1 MIQTITRKE
10 HKQMKFLENSNWIWI
25 PSWSDEDKKIPRT
38 VLFRK
43 SVKLTETS
51 QKAEL
56 EISAD
61 TRYKLYINN
70 ALVEVGPSKG
80 DKSIW
85 FKDHLDITRHLK
97 KGTNILAVIVL
108 RYPGNPMDG
117 NHGMFRTAT
126 PGLYVKGKIT
136 TVDAQEISLDADDSW
151 KCKINKNVSFIREEE
166 RFAPL
171 IIHENASGNAEIFGW
186 KTSEY
191 NDSKWESAKPYIN
204 VEIHQAVSPGNLQE
218 RTIPYMYRKDHR
230 FTDIMAVSKSVH
242 SQEKWHEFMEGK
254 TALEIPSD
262 TEEIVEISAGEEMTG
277 YISLV
282 LSAGKSADITLTYA
296 EAYVQEEHVGP
307 DHVALKKDRLDQKN
321 GHLEG
326 YQDNYHVAGLGTQD
340 DPEIYEPFWFRTFRF
355 VQLRI
360 KTGAEP
366 LTLQHLDYQETGYP
380 LEVSTS
386 VKTSDESLSDIW
398 EISERT
404 LRRCMHE
411 TYEDC
416 PYYEQLQYVM
426 DSRTQ
431 ILYTYSV
438 SADDRLARKC
448 IDDLARAQR
457 YDGLLN
463 CSYPNCNPNIIPG
476 FSIYYI
482 LMIYDHM
489 MYFGDHKLVEKYM
502 PTVERILQ
510 FFEEHLSE
518 KGYVGK
524 TGGLIMEEAF
534 WSFIDWAQEW
544 SPTSGM
550 PPAGLKGP
558 ITMESLLY
566 IYGLQHAAKLAEYLG
581 RKDEAS
587 QFTERAV
594 KVQNA
599 VRMYCINT
607 DGMVQDG
614 PGVEE
619 YSQHCQVFACLTDT
633 IDTDQARVN
642 ILRTI
647 EEKDHFAQCTVAM
660 RFYLFRGLEK
670 TDLYA
675 YTDQYWEAWRTMLKN
690 HCTTCVESEAYARS
704 ECHAW
709 GSLALYEL
717 PGTILGVRPAA
728 PGYEKIEI
736 RPVSGYLKKA
746 EGTVKTPKGM
756 IYVKWTKE
764 GDKLDITY
772 QAPDSVKDQII
783 CKTEIK

>member
-1 MIQTITRKE
+1 
-10 HKQMKFLENSNWIWI
+10 MKFLENSNWIWI
-25 PSWSDEDKKIPRT
+25 LSWSDADKKIPRT

-43 SVKLTETS
+43 NIKLTEIP

-70 ALVEVGPSKG
+70 DLVEVGPSKG

-108 RYPGNPMDG
+108 RYPENPMDG

-136 TVDAQEISLDADDSW
+136 TADAQEISLDADASW
-151 KCKINKNVSFIREEE
+151 KCKINKNVSFVREEE

-171 IIHENASGNAEIFGW
+171 IVHENTSGNAEIFGW

-191 NDSKWESAKPYIN
+191 DDSKWESAKPYIN

-242 SQEKWHEFMEGK
+242 SQEKWQEFIEGK

-282 LSAGKSADITLTYA
+282 LSVGKSADITLTYA

-340 DPEIYEPFWFRTFRF
+340 EPEIYEPFWFRTFRF
-355 VQLRI
+355 VQLHI

-366 LTLQHLDYQETGYP
+366 LTLQHFDYQETGYP

-489 MYFGDHKLVEKYM
+489 MYFGDRKLVEKYM

-544 SPTSGM
+544 NPTSGM

-594 KVQNA
+594 KAQNA
-599 VRMYCINT
+599 VRTYCVNT

-660 RFYLFRGLEK
+660 RFYLFRALEK

-772 QAPDSVKDQII
+772 QTPDSVKDQII

>member
-1 MIQTITRKE
+1 
-10 HKQMKFLENSNWIWI
+10 MKFLENSNWIWI
-25 PSWSDEDKKIPRT
+25 PSWSDADKKIPRT

-43 SVKLTETS
+43 NIKLTEIP

-70 ALVEVGPSKG
+70 DLVEVGPSKG

-108 RYPGNPMDG
+108 RYPENPMDG

-136 TVDAQEISLDADDSW
+136 TADAQEISLDADASW
-151 KCKINKNVSFIREEE
+151 KCKINKNVSFVREEE

-171 IIHENASGNAEIFGW
+171 IVHENTSGNAEIFGW

-191 NDSKWESAKPYIN
+191 DDSKWESAKPYIN

-242 SQEKWHEFMEGK
+242 SQEKWQEFIEGK

-282 LSAGKSADITLTYA
+282 LSVGKSADITLTYA

-340 DPEIYEPFWFRTFRF
+340 EPEIYEPFWFRTFRF
-355 VQLRI
+355 VQLHI

-366 LTLQHLDYQETGYP
+366 LTLQHFDYQETGYP

-544 SPTSGM
+544 NPTSGM

-594 KVQNA
+594 KAQNA
-599 VRMYCINT
+599 VRTYCVNT

-660 RFYLFRGLEK
+660 RFYLFRALEK

-675 YTDQYWEAWRTMLKN
+675 YTDQYWEAWRTMIKN

-764 GDKLDITY
+764 GDKLDLTY
-772 QAPDSVKDQII
+772 QTPDSVKDQII

>member
-1 MIQTITRKE
+1 
-10 HKQMKFLENSNWIWI
+10 MKFLENSNWIWI

-43 SVKLTETS
+43 SVMLNEIP
-51 QKAEL
+51 QKAVL

-61 TRYKLYINN
+61 TRYKLYVNDN
-70 ALVEVGPSKG
+70 LVEVGPSKG

-85 FKDHLDITRHLK
+85 YKDRKDITEYLK
-97 KGTNILAVIVL
+97 KGMNILAVTVL
-108 RYPGNPMDG
+108 RYPENSMDG

-126 PGLYVKGKIT
+126 PGLYVKGTIFT
-136 TVDAQEISLDADDSW
+136 SDMQEISLDADAFW
-151 KCKINKNVSFIREEE
+151 KCKVDQSVSFVREEE

-171 IIHENASGNAEIFGW
+171 IIHENAYGNAETFGW
-186 KTSEY
+186 KTEGFD
-191 NDSKWESAKPYIN
+191 DSKWENAKPYIN

-218 RTIPYMYRKDHR
+218 RTIPYMYRKERR
-230 FTDIMAVSKSVH
+230 FTDIMAMKKSAYI
-242 SQEKWHEFMEGK
+242 QEKWQRFLEGK
-254 TALEIPSD
+254 TTVEIPAN
-262 TEEIVEISAGEEMTG
+262 TEEIVEISVGEEMTG
-277 YISLV
+277 YISLA
-282 LSAGKSADITLTYA
+282 LSAGKNAEITLTYA
-296 EAYVQEEHVGP
+296 EAYVQDEHVGP
-307 DHVALKKDRLDQKN
+307 DHVALKKDRLDQVN

-326 YQDNYHVAGLGTQD
+326 YRDCYHVAGIGTENK
-340 DPEIYEPFWFRTFRF
+340 PEIYEPFWFRTFRF

-360 KTGAEP
+360 KTGTDP
-366 LTLQHLDYQETGYP
+366 LILQRFDYEETGYP

-386 VKTSDESLSDIW
+386 VKTSDKSLSDIW

-426 DSRTQ
+426 DARTQ

-489 MYFGDHKLVEKYM
+489 MYFGDKKLIEKYM
-502 PTVERILQ
+502 PTVERILL
-510 FFEEHLSE
+510 FFKDHLSE

-534 WSFIDWAQEW
+534 WSFIDWAGEW
-544 SPTSGM
+544 NPTSGM

-566 IYGLQHAAKLAEYLG
+566 IYGLQHAAKLADYLG
-581 RKDEAS
+581 RKDEAV
-587 QFTERAV
+587 QFMERAE

-599 VRMYCINT
+599 VRTYCT
-607 DGMVQDG
+607 GKDGMIQDG
-614 PGVEE
+614 PGIDE

-633 IDTDQARVN
+633 IRPEQAQKNLLKTVR
-642 ILRTI
+642 
-647 EEKDHFAQCTVAM
+647 EKENFAQCTVAM
-660 RFYLFRGLEK
+660 RFYLFRALEK

-675 YTDQYWEAWRTMLKN
+675 YTDQYWETWRTMLKN

-709 GSLALYEL
+709 GALALYEL
-717 PGTILGVRPAA
+717 PGTVLGVRPAA

-736 RPVSGYLKKA
+736 RPVPGYLNEA
-746 EGTVKTPKGM
+746 EGVVKTPKGM
-756 IYVKWTKE
+756 IQVKWTKKN
-764 GDKLDITY
+764 DKLELEYEAAD
-772 QAPDSVKDQII
+772 ALKDSIVS
-783 CKTEIK
+783 KTETK

>member
-1 MIQTITRKE
+1 
-10 HKQMKFLENSNWIWI
+10 MKFLENSNWIWI

-43 SVKLTETS
+43 SVELTETP
-51 QKAEL
+51 QEAGI

-70 ALVEVGPSKG
+70 NLVEVGPSKG

-85 FKDHLDITRHLK
+85 FKDHLDITRYLK
-97 KGTNILAVIVL
+97 KGINILAVTVL
-108 RYPGNPMDG
+108 RYPENPMDG

-136 TVDAQEISLDADDSW
+136 TAVAQEISLDADDSW
-151 KCKINKNVSFIREEE
+151 RCKINKNVSFIREEE

-191 NDSKWESAKPYIN
+191 DDSEWEFAKPYIN
-204 VEIHQAVSPGNLQE
+204 VEIHQAVSPGNLRE
-218 RTIPYMYRKDHR
+218 RTIPYMYRKDCC
-230 FTDIMAVSKSVH
+230 FTEIMEVSKSVH
-242 SQEKWHEFMEGK
+242 SQEKWQEFIEGK
-254 TALEIPSD
+254 GVLEIPSD
-262 TEEIVEISAGEEMTG
+262 TEEIIEISAGEELTG
-277 YISLV
+277 YISLA
-282 LSAGKSADITLTYA
+282 LSAGKNAEITLTYA
-296 EAYVQEEHVGP
+296 EAYVQEEQVGP

-326 YQDNYHVAGLGTQD
+326 YQDHYCTAGLGTEIT
-340 DPEIYEPFWFRTFRF
+340 PEIYEPFWFRTFRF

-366 LTLQHLDYQETGYP
+366 IILQRFDYQETGYP

-386 VKTSDESLSDIW
+386 VKTSDKSLSDIW

-416 PYYEQLQYVM
+416 PYYEQLQYIM

-489 MYFGDHKLVEKYM
+489 MYFGDRKLVEKYM

-510 FFEEHLSE
+510 FFEERLSS

-534 WSFIDWAQEW
+534 WSFIDWAEEW
-544 SPTSGM
+544 NPTSGM
-550 PPAGLKGP
+550 PPDGLKGP

-581 RKDEAS
+581 RKDEAA

-599 VRMYCINT
+599 VRTYCIGA

-614 PGVEE
+614 PGTEE

-633 IDTDQARVN
+633 IGTDQARAN

-647 EEKDHFAQCTVAM
+647 HEKDHFAQCTVAM
-660 RFYLFRGLEK
+660 RFYLFRALEK

-675 YTDQYWEAWRTMLKN
+675 YTDQYWDAWRTMLKN

-709 GSLALYEL
+709 GALALYEL

-736 RPVSGYLKKA
+736 RPVPGYLKEA

-764 GDKLDITY
+764 DDKLDITC

-783 CKTEIK
+783 CKRG

>member
-1 MIQTITRKE
+1 
-10 HKQMKFLENSNWIWI
+10 MKFLENSNWIWI
-25 PSWSDEDKKIPRT
+25 PSWSDEDKKTPRT

-43 SVKLTETS
+43 KVRLNESP
-51 QKAEL
+51 QKAKI

-70 ALVEVGPSKG
+70 NLIEVGPSKG

-85 FKDHLDITRHLK
+85 FKDHLDITRYMK
-97 KGTNILAVIVL
+97 EGDNILAVTVL
-108 RYPGNPMDG
+108 RYPENPMDG

-126 PGLYVKGKIT
+126 PGLYVKGEIT
-136 TVDAQEISLDADDSW
+136 TVDEQVISLDADGSW
-151 KCKINKNVSFIREEE
+151 RCRIDRNVSFIREEE

-171 IIHENASGNAEIFGW
+171 ILHEKVSGSTEVFGW
-186 KTSEY
+186 KTPEY
-191 NDSKWESAKPYIN
+191 DDSGWEAAKPYIN
-204 VEIHQAVSPGNLQE
+204 IEIHQAVSPGNLQD
-218 RTIPYMYRKDHR
+218 RSIPYMYRKDRH
-230 FTDIMAVSKSVH
+230 FMDIMAVPKSIHSKENWQV
-242 SQEKWHEFMEGK
+242 FIEGE
-254 TALEIPSD
+254 TALEIPAY

-277 YISLV
+277 YISV
-282 LSAGKSADITLTYA
+282 AFSAGKDADITLTYA
-296 EAYVQEEHVGP
+296 EAYVQEEQVGP
-307 DHVALKKDRLDQKN
+307 SNVALKKDRLDKIN

-326 YQDNYHVAGLGTQD
+326 YQDYYHAAGVGTQNS
-340 DPEIYEPFWFRTFRF
+340 PEIYEPFWFRTFRF
-355 VQLRI
+355 VQIHIR
-360 KTGAEP
+360 TGAAP
-366 LTLQHLDYQETGYP
+366 LKLQRFDYQETGYP

-386 VKTSDESLSDIW
+386 VKTSDKSLSDIW

-416 PYYEQLQYVM
+416 PYYEQLQYIM

-457 YDGLLN
+457 YNGLLN

-489 MYFGDHKLVEKYM
+489 MYFGDYKLVEKYM
-502 PTVERILQ
+502 PTVENILR
-510 FFEEHLSE
+510 FFEEHLTE

-534 WSFIDWAQEW
+534 WSFIDWAEEW
-544 SPTSGM
+544 NPTSGM

-566 IYGLQHAAKLAEYLG
+566 VYGLQHAAKLAKYIG
-581 RKDEAS
+581 RKDEAV
-587 QFTERAV
+587 QLTERAV

-599 VRMYCINT
+599 VRMYCIGT
-607 DGMVQDG
+607 DGMIQDG

-619 YSQHCQVFACLTDT
+619 YSQHCQVFACLTNT
-633 IDTDQARVN
+633 IDTEQARKN

-647 EEKDHFAQCTVAM
+647 QERAHFAQCTVAM
-660 RFYLFRGLEK
+660 RFYLFRALEK

-675 YTDQYWEAWRTMLKN
+675 YTDQYWEAWRIMIQN
-690 HCTTCVESEAYARS
+690 HCTTCVEAEAYARS

-709 GSLALYEL
+709 GALALYEL
-717 PGTILGVRPAA
+717 PGTVLGVRPAA

-736 RPVSGYLKKA
+736 CPIPGYLDEA
-746 EGTVKTPKGM
+746 EGTVKTPKG
-756 IYVKWTKE
+756 IIQVKWTKE
-764 GDKLDITY
+764 NGKLKLEY
-772 QAPDSVKDQII
+772 QVPESMKNQIV
-783 CKTEIK
+783 CKIETK

>member
-1 MIQTITRKE
+1 
-10 HKQMKFLENSNWIWI
+10 MKFLENSNWIWI

-43 SVKLTETS
+43 NIELAEIP

-61 TRYKLYINN
+61 TRYKLYINSD
-70 ALVEVGPSKG
+70 LVEVGPSKG

-85 FKDHLDITRHLK
+85 FKDHLDITRYLK

-108 RYPGNPMDG
+108 RYPENPMDG

-136 TVDAQEISLDADDSW
+136 TADAQEISLDAEDSW
-151 KCKINKNVSFIREEE
+151 KCKVNKNVSFIREEE

-191 NDSKWESAKPYIN
+191 DDSSWESAKPYIN
-204 VEIHQAVSPGNLQE
+204 VEIHQAVSPGNLQK
-218 RTIPYMYRKDHR
+218 RTIPYMYRKDRR

-242 SQEKWHEFMEGK
+242 SQEKWQEFIEGK
-254 TALEIPSD
+254 TTIEIPSD

-277 YISLV
+277 YISLA
-282 LSAGKSADITLTYA
+282 LSAGKNAEITLTYA

-326 YQDNYHVAGLGTQD
+326 YQDNYHVAGLGTQGT
-340 DPEIYEPFWFRTFRF
+340 PEIYDPFWFRTFRF

-366 LTLQHLDYQETGYP
+366 LTLQRLDYQETGYP
-380 LEVSTS
+380 LEISTN

-489 MYFGDHKLVEKYM
+489 MYFGDRKLVEKYM

-510 FFEEHLSE
+510 FFEEHLSSE
-518 KGYVGK
+518 GHVGK

-534 WSFIDWAQEW
+534 WSFIDWAEEW
-544 SPTSGM
+544 NPTSGM

-599 VRMYCINT
+599 VRTYCVGS

-614 PGVEE
+614 PGIEE

-660 RFYLFRGLEK
+660 RFYLFRALEK

-709 GSLALYEL
+709 GALALYEL

-736 RPVSGYLKKA
+736 RPVSGYLKEA

-764 GDKLDITY
+764 NDKLDITC

>member
-1 MIQTITRKE
+1 
-10 HKQMKFLENSNWIWI
+10 MKFLENSNWIWI
-25 PSWSDEDKKIPRT
+25 PSWSDEDKKNPRT

-43 SVKLTETS
+43 NIKLTEIP

-70 ALVEVGPSKG
+70 DLVEVGPSKG

-108 RYPGNPMDG
+108 RYPENPMDG

-136 TVDAQEISLDADDSW
+136 TADAQEISLDADASW
-151 KCKINKNVSFIREEE
+151 KCKINKNVSFVREEE

-171 IIHENASGNAEIFGW
+171 IVHENTSGNAEIFGW

-191 NDSKWESAKPYIN
+191 DDSKWESAKPYIN

-242 SQEKWHEFMEGK
+242 SQEKWQEFIEGK

-282 LSAGKSADITLTYA
+282 LSVGKSADITLTYA

-340 DPEIYEPFWFRTFRF
+340 EPEIYEPFWFRTFRF
-355 VQLRI
+355 VQLHI

-366 LTLQHLDYQETGYP
+366 LTLQHFDYQETGYP

-489 MYFGDHKLVEKYM
+489 MYFGDRKLVEKYM

-544 SPTSGM
+544 NPTSGM

-594 KVQNA
+594 KAQNA
-599 VRMYCINT
+599 VRTYCVNT

-660 RFYLFRGLEK
+660 RFYLFRALEK

-675 YTDQYWEAWRTMLKN
+675 YTDQYWEAWRTMIKN

-736 RPVSGYLKKA
+736 RPVSGYLKEA

-772 QAPDSVKDQII
+772 QTPDSVKDQII

>member
-1 MIQTITRKE
+1 
-10 HKQMKFLENSNWIWI
+10 MKFLENSNWIWI
-25 PSWSDEDKKIPRT
+25 PSWSDADKKIPRT

-43 SVKLTETS
+43 NIKLTEIP

-70 ALVEVGPSKG
+70 DLVEVGPSKG

-97 KGTNILAVIVL
+97 KGTNILAVIAL
-108 RYPGNPMDG
+108 RYPENPMDG

-136 TVDAQEISLDADDSW
+136 TADAQEISLDADASW
-151 KCKINKNVSFIREEE
+151 KCKINKNVSFVREEE

-171 IIHENASGNAEIFGW
+171 IVHENTSGNAEIFGW

-191 NDSKWESAKPYIN
+191 DDSKWESAKPYIN

-242 SQEKWHEFMEGK
+242 SQEKWQEFIEGK

-282 LSAGKSADITLTYA
+282 LSVGKSADITLTYA

-340 DPEIYEPFWFRTFRF
+340 EPEIYEPFWFRTFRF
-355 VQLRI
+355 VQLHI

-366 LTLQHLDYQETGYP
+366 LTLQHFDYQETGYP

-489 MYFGDHKLVEKYM
+489 MYFGDRKLVEKYM

-544 SPTSGM
+544 NPTSGM

-594 KVQNA
+594 KAQNA
-599 VRMYCINT
+599 VRTYCVNT

-660 RFYLFRGLEK
+660 RFYLFRALEK

-675 YTDQYWEAWRTMLKN
+675 YTDQYWEAWRTMIKN

-772 QAPDSVKDQII
+772 QTPDSVKDQII

>member
-1 MIQTITRKE
+1 
-10 HKQMKFLENSNWIWI
+10 MKFLENSNWIWI
-25 PSWSDEDKKIPRT
+25 PSWSDADKKIPRT

-43 SVKLTETS
+43 NIKLTEIP

-70 ALVEVGPSKG
+70 DLVEVGPSKG

-108 RYPGNPMDG
+108 RYPENPMDG
-117 NHGMFRTAT
+117 NNGMFRTAT

-136 TVDAQEISLDADDSW
+136 TADAQEISLDADASW
-151 KCKINKNVSFIREEE
+151 KCKINKNVSFVREEE

-171 IIHENASGNAEIFGW
+171 IVHENTSGNAEIFGW

-191 NDSKWESAKPYIN
+191 DDSKWESAKPYIN

-242 SQEKWHEFMEGK
+242 SQEKWQEFIEGK

-282 LSAGKSADITLTYA
+282 LSVGKSADITLTYA

-340 DPEIYEPFWFRTFRF
+340 EPEIYEPFWFRTFRF
-355 VQLRI
+355 VQLHI

-366 LTLQHLDYQETGYP
+366 LTLQHFDYQETGYP

-489 MYFGDHKLVEKYM
+489 MYFGDRKLVEKYM

-544 SPTSGM
+544 NPTSGM

-594 KVQNA
+594 KAQNA
-599 VRMYCINT
+599 VRTYCVNT

-660 RFYLFRGLEK
+660 RFYLFRALEK

-675 YTDQYWEAWRTMLKN
+675 YTDQYWEAWRTMIKN

-736 RPVSGYLKKA
+736 RPVSGYLKEA

-764 GDKLDITY
+764 GDKLDLTY
-772 QAPDSVKDQII
+772 QTPDSVKDQII

>member
-1 MIQTITRKE
+1 
-10 HKQMKFLENSNWIWI
+10 MKFLENSNWIWI
-25 PSWSDEDKKIPRT
+25 PSWSDADKKIPRT

-43 SVKLTETS
+43 NIKLTEIP

-70 ALVEVGPSKG
+70 DLVEVGPSKG

-97 KGTNILAVIVL
+97 KGTNILAVIAL
-108 RYPGNPMDG
+108 RYPENPMDG

-136 TVDAQEISLDADDSW
+136 TADAQEISLDADASW
-151 KCKINKNVSFIREEE
+151 KCKINKNVSFVREEE

-171 IIHENASGNAEIFGW
+171 IVHENTSGNAEIFGW

-191 NDSKWESAKPYIN
+191 DDSKWESAKPYIN

-242 SQEKWHEFMEGK
+242 SQEKWQEFIEGK

-282 LSAGKSADITLTYA
+282 LSVGKSADITLTYA

-340 DPEIYEPFWFRTFRF
+340 EPEIYEPFWFRTFRF
-355 VQLRI
+355 VQLHI

-366 LTLQHLDYQETGYP
+366 LTLQHFDYQETGYP

-489 MYFGDHKLVEKYM
+489 MYFGDRKLVEKYM

-544 SPTSGM
+544 NPTSGM

-594 KVQNA
+594 KAQNA
-599 VRMYCINT
+599 VRTYCVNT
-607 DGMVQDG
+607 DGMIQDG

-660 RFYLFRGLEK
+660 RFYLFRALEK

-675 YTDQYWEAWRTMLKN
+675 YTDQYWEAWRTMIKN

-736 RPVSGYLKKA
+736 RPVSGYLKEA

-772 QAPDSVKDQII
+772 QTPDSVKDQII

>member
-1 MIQTITRKE
+1 
-10 HKQMKFLENSNWIWI
+10 MKFLENSNWIWI
-25 PSWSDEDKKIPRT
+25 PSWSDADKKIPRT

-43 SVKLTETS
+43 NIKLTEIP

-70 ALVEVGPSKG
+70 DLVEVGPSKG

-108 RYPGNPMDG
+108 RYPENPMDG

-136 TVDAQEISLDADDSW
+136 TADAQEISLDADASW
-151 KCKINKNVSFIREEE
+151 KCKINKNVSFVREEE

-171 IIHENASGNAEIFGW
+171 IVHENTSGNAEIFGW

-191 NDSKWESAKPYIN
+191 DDLKWESAKPYIN

-242 SQEKWHEFMEGK
+242 SQEKWQEFIEGK

-282 LSAGKSADITLTYA
+282 LSVGKSADITLTYA

-340 DPEIYEPFWFRTFRF
+340 EPEIYEPFWFRTFRF
-355 VQLRI
+355 VQLHI

-366 LTLQHLDYQETGYP
+366 LTLQHFDYQETGYP

-489 MYFGDHKLVEKYM
+489 MYFGDRKLVEKYM

-544 SPTSGM
+544 NPTSGM

-594 KVQNA
+594 KAQNA
-599 VRMYCINT
+599 VRTYCVNT

-619 YSQHCQVFACLTDT
+619 YSQHCQIFACLTDT

-660 RFYLFRGLEK
+660 RFYLFRALEK

-675 YTDQYWEAWRTMLKN
+675 YTDQYWEAWRTMIKN

-728 PGYEKIEI
+728 PGYEKTEI

-764 GDKLDITY
+764 GDKLDLTY
-772 QAPDSVKDQII
+772 QTPDSVKDQII

>member
-1 MIQTITRKE
+1 
-10 HKQMKFLENSNWIWI
+10 MKFLENSNWIWI
-25 PSWSDEDKKIPRT
+25 PSWSDADKKIPRT

-43 SVKLTETS
+43 NIKLTEIP

-70 ALVEVGPSKG
+70 DLVEVGPSKG

-108 RYPGNPMDG
+108 RYPENPMDG

-136 TVDAQEISLDADDSW
+136 TADAQEISLDADASW
-151 KCKINKNVSFIREEE
+151 KCKINKNVSFVREEE

-171 IIHENASGNAEIFGW
+171 IVHENTSGNAEIFGW

-191 NDSKWESAKPYIN
+191 DDSKWESAKPYIN

-242 SQEKWHEFMEGK
+242 SQEKWQEFIEGK

-282 LSAGKSADITLTYA
+282 LSVGKSADITLTYA

-340 DPEIYEPFWFRTFRF
+340 EPEIYEPFWFRTFRF
-355 VQLRI
+355 VQLHI

-366 LTLQHLDYQETGYP
+366 LTLQHFDYQETGYP

-489 MYFGDHKLVEKYM
+489 MYFGDRKLVEKYM

-544 SPTSGM
+544 NPTSGM

-594 KVQNA
+594 KAQNA
-599 VRMYCINT
+599 VRTYCVNT

-660 RFYLFRGLEK
+660 RFYLFRALEK

-675 YTDQYWEAWRTMLKN
+675 YTDQYWEAWRTMIKN

-728 PGYEKIEI
+728 PGYEKTEI

-764 GDKLDITY
+764 GDKLDLTY
-772 QAPDSVKDQII
+772 QTPDSVKDQII

>member
-1 MIQTITRKE
+1 
-10 HKQMKFLENSNWIWI
+10 MKFLENSNWIWI
-25 PSWSDEDKKIPRT
+25 PSWSDADKKIPRT

-43 SVKLTETS
+43 NIKLTEIP

-70 ALVEVGPSKG
+70 DLVEVGPSKG

-108 RYPGNPMDG
+108 RYPENPMDG

-136 TVDAQEISLDADDSW
+136 TADAQEISLDADASW
-151 KCKINKNVSFIREEE
+151 KCKINKNVSFVREEE

-171 IIHENASGNAEIFGW
+171 IVHENTSGNAEIFGW

-191 NDSKWESAKPYIN
+191 DDSKWESAKPYIN

-242 SQEKWHEFMEGK
+242 SQEKWQEFIEGK

-282 LSAGKSADITLTYA
+282 LSVGKSADITLTYA

-340 DPEIYEPFWFRTFRF
+340 EPEIYEPFWFRTFRF
-355 VQLRI
+355 VQLHI

-366 LTLQHLDYQETGYP
+366 LTLQHFDYQETGYP

-489 MYFGDHKLVEKYM
+489 MYFGDRKLVEKYM

-544 SPTSGM
+544 NPTSGM

-594 KVQNA
+594 KAQNA
-599 VRMYCINT
+599 VRTYCVNT

-660 RFYLFRGLEK
+660 RFYLFRALEK

-675 YTDQYWEAWRTMLKN
+675 YTDQYWEAWRTMIKN

-772 QAPDSVKDQII
+772 QTPDSVKDQII

>member
-1 MIQTITRKE
+1 
-10 HKQMKFLENSNWIWI
+10 MKFLENSNWIWI

-43 SVKLTETS
+43 SVMLNEIP
-51 QKAEL
+51 QKAVL

-61 TRYKLYINN
+61 TRYKLYVNDN
-70 ALVEVGPSKG
+70 LVEVGPSKG

-85 FKDHLDITRHLK
+85 YKDRKDITEYLK
-97 KGTNILAVIVL
+97 KGMNILAVTVL
-108 RYPGNPMDG
+108 RYPENSMDG

-126 PGLYVKGKIT
+126 PGLYVKGTIFT
-136 TVDAQEISLDADDSW
+136 DDMQEISLDADAFW
-151 KCKINKNVSFIREEE
+151 KCKVDQSVSFVREEE

-171 IIHENASGNAEIFGW
+171 IIHENAYGNAETFGW
-186 KTSEY
+186 KTEGFD
-191 NDSKWESAKPYIN
+191 DSKWENAKPYIN

-218 RTIPYMYRKDHR
+218 RTIPYMYRKERR
-230 FTDIMAVSKSVH
+230 FTDIMAMKKSAYI
-242 SQEKWHEFMEGK
+242 QEKWQRFLEGK
-254 TALEIPSD
+254 TTVEIPAN

-277 YISLV
+277 YISLA
-282 LSAGKSADITLTYA
+282 LSAGKNAEITLTYA
-296 EAYVQEEHVGP
+296 EAYVQDEHVGP
-307 DHVALKKDRLDQKN
+307 DHVALKKDRLDQVN

-326 YQDNYHVAGLGTQD
+326 YRDCYHVAGIGTENK
-340 DPEIYEPFWFRTFRF
+340 PEIYEPFWFRTFRF

-360 KTGAEP
+360 KTGTDP
-366 LTLQHLDYQETGYP
+366 LILQRFDYEETGYP

-386 VKTSDESLSDIW
+386 VKTSDKSLSDIW
-398 EISERT
+398 KISERT

-489 MYFGDHKLVEKYM
+489 MYFGDKKLVEKYM
-502 PTVERILQ
+502 PTVERILL
-510 FFEEHLSE
+510 FFKDHLSE

-534 WSFIDWAQEW
+534 WSFIDWAGEW
-544 SPTSGM
+544 NPTSGM

-566 IYGLQHAAKLAEYLG
+566 IYGLQHAAKLADYLG
-581 RKDEAS
+581 RKDEAV
-587 QFTERAV
+587 QFMERAE

-599 VRMYCINT
+599 VRTYCT
-607 DGMVQDG
+607 GKDGMIQDG
-614 PGVEE
+614 PGIDE

-633 IDTDQARVN
+633 IRPEQAQKNLLKTVR
-642 ILRTI
+642 
-647 EEKDHFAQCTVAM
+647 EKENFAQCTVAM
-660 RFYLFRGLEK
+660 RFYLFRALEK

-675 YTDQYWEAWRTMLKN
+675 YTDQYWETWRTMLKN

-709 GSLALYEL
+709 GALALYEL
-717 PGTILGVRPAA
+717 PGTVLGVRPAA

-736 RPVSGYLKKA
+736 RPVPGYLNEA
-746 EGTVKTPKGM
+746 EGVVKTPKGM
-756 IYVKWTKE
+756 IQVKWTKKN
-764 GDKLDITY
+764 DKLELEYEAADELK
-772 QAPDSVKDQII
+772 DSIVFK
-783 CKTEIK
+783 

>member
-1 MIQTITRKE
+1 
-10 HKQMKFLENSNWIWI
+10 MKFLENSNWIWI
-25 PSWSDEDKKIPRT
+25 PSWSDADKKIPRT

-43 SVKLTETS
+43 NIKLTEIP

-70 ALVEVGPSKG
+70 DLVEVGPSKG

-108 RYPGNPMDG
+108 RYPENPMDG

-136 TVDAQEISLDADDSW
+136 TADAQEISLDADASW
-151 KCKINKNVSFIREEE
+151 KCKINKNVSFVREEE

-171 IIHENASGNAEIFGW
+171 IVHENTSGNAEIFGW

-191 NDSKWESAKPYIN
+191 DDSKWESAKPYIN

-242 SQEKWHEFMEGK
+242 SQEKWQEFIEGK

-282 LSAGKSADITLTYA
+282 LSVGKSADITLTYA

-340 DPEIYEPFWFRTFRF
+340 EPEIYEPFWFRTFRF
-355 VQLRI
+355 VQLHI

-366 LTLQHLDYQETGYP
+366 LTLQHFDYQETGYP

-489 MYFGDHKLVEKYM
+489 MYFGDRKLVEKYM

-544 SPTSGM
+544 NPTSGM

-594 KVQNA
+594 KAQNA
-599 VRMYCINT
+599 VRTYCVNT

-660 RFYLFRGLEK
+660 RFYLFRALEK

-675 YTDQYWEAWRTMLKN
+675 YTDQYWEAWRTMIKN

-736 RPVSGYLKKA
+736 RPVSGYLKEA

-764 GDKLDITY
+764 GDKLDLTY
-772 QAPDSVKDQII
+772 QTPDSVKDQII

>member
-1 MIQTITRKE
+1 
-10 HKQMKFLENSNWIWI
+10 MKFLENSNWIWI
-25 PSWSDEDKKIPRT
+25 PSWSDADKKIPRT

-43 SVKLTETS
+43 NIKLTEIP

-70 ALVEVGPSKG
+70 DLVEVGPSKG

-108 RYPGNPMDG
+108 RYPENPMDG

-136 TVDAQEISLDADDSW
+136 TADAQEISLDADASW
-151 KCKINKNVSFIREEE
+151 KCKINKNVSFVREEE

-171 IIHENASGNAEIFGW
+171 IVHENTSGNAEIFGW

-191 NDSKWESAKPYIN
+191 DDSKWESAKPYIN

-230 FTDIMAVSKSVH
+230 FTDIMAISKSVH
-242 SQEKWHEFMEGK
+242 SQEKWQEFIEGK

-282 LSAGKSADITLTYA
+282 LSVGKSADITLTYA

-340 DPEIYEPFWFRTFRF
+340 EPEIYEPFWFRTFRF
-355 VQLRI
+355 VQLHI

-366 LTLQHLDYQETGYP
+366 LTLQHFDYQETGYP

-489 MYFGDHKLVEKYM
+489 MYFGDRKLVEKYM

-510 FFEEHLSE
+510 FFEEHLSP

-544 SPTSGM
+544 NPTSGM

-594 KVQNA
+594 KAQNA
-599 VRMYCINT
+599 VRTYCVNT

-660 RFYLFRGLEK
+660 RFYLFRALEK

-675 YTDQYWEAWRTMLKN
+675 YTDQYWEAWRTMIKN

-736 RPVSGYLKKA
+736 RPVSGYLKEA

-772 QAPDSVKDQII
+772 QTPDSVKDQII

>member
-1 MIQTITRKE
+1 
-10 HKQMKFLENSNWIWI
+10 MKFLENSNWIWI
-25 PSWSDEDKKIPRT
+25 PSWSDEDKKIPCT

-43 SVKLTETS
+43 SVMLNEIP
-51 QKAEL
+51 QKAVL

-61 TRYKLYINN
+61 TRYKLYVNDN
-70 ALVEVGPSKG
+70 LVEVGPSKG

-85 FKDHLDITRHLK
+85 YKDRKDITEYLK
-97 KGTNILAVIVL
+97 KGMNILAVTVL
-108 RYPGNPMDG
+108 RYPENSMDG

-126 PGLYVKGKIT
+126 PGLYVKGTIFT
-136 TVDAQEISLDADDSW
+136 SDMQEISLDADAFW
-151 KCKINKNVSFIREEE
+151 KCKVDQSVSFVREEE

-171 IIHENASGNAEIFGW
+171 IIHENAYGNAETFGW
-186 KTSEY
+186 KTEGFD
-191 NDSKWESAKPYIN
+191 DSKWENAKPYIN

-218 RTIPYMYRKDHR
+218 RTIPYMYRKERR
-230 FTDIMAVSKSVH
+230 FTDIMAMKKSAYI
-242 SQEKWHEFMEGK
+242 QEKWQGFLEGK
-254 TALEIPSD
+254 TTVEIPAN

-277 YISLV
+277 YISLA
-282 LSAGKSADITLTYA
+282 LSAGKNAEITLTYA
-296 EAYVQEEHVGP
+296 EAYVQDEHVGP
-307 DHVALKKDRLDQKN
+307 DHVALKKDRLDQVN

-326 YQDNYHVAGLGTQD
+326 YRDCYHVAGIGTENK
-340 DPEIYEPFWFRTFRF
+340 PEIYEPFWFRTFRF

-360 KTGAEP
+360 KTGTDP
-366 LTLQHLDYQETGYP
+366 LILQRFDYEETGYP

-386 VKTSDESLSDIW
+386 VKTSDKSLSDIW

-426 DSRTQ
+426 DARTQ

-482 LMIYDHM
+482 LLIYDHM
-489 MYFGDHKLVEKYM
+489 MYFGDKKLIEKYM
-502 PTVERILQ
+502 PTVERILL
-510 FFEEHLSE
+510 FFKDHLSE

-534 WSFIDWAQEW
+534 WSFIDWAGEW
-544 SPTSGM
+544 NPTSGM

-566 IYGLQHAAKLAEYLG
+566 IYGLQHAAKLADYLG
-581 RKDEAS
+581 RKDEAV
-587 QFTERAV
+587 QFMERAE

-599 VRMYCINT
+599 VRTYCT
-607 DGMVQDG
+607 GKDGMIQDG
-614 PGVEE
+614 PGIDE

-633 IDTDQARVN
+633 IRPEQAQKNLLKTVR
-642 ILRTI
+642 
-647 EEKDHFAQCTVAM
+647 EKENFAQCTVAM
-660 RFYLFRGLEK
+660 RFYLFRALEK

-675 YTDQYWEAWRTMLKN
+675 YTDQYWETWRTMLKN

-709 GSLALYEL
+709 GALALYEL
-717 PGTILGVRPAA
+717 PGTVLGVRPAA

-736 RPVSGYLKKA
+736 RPVPGYLNEA
-746 EGTVKTPKGM
+746 EGVVKTPKGM
-756 IYVKWTKE
+756 IQVKWTKKN
-764 GDKLDITY
+764 DKLELEYEAAD
-772 QAPDSVKDQII
+772 ALKDSIVS
-783 CKTEIK
+783 KTETK

>member
-1 MIQTITRKE
+1 
-10 HKQMKFLENSNWIWI
+10 MKFLENSNWIWI
-25 PSWSDEDKKIPRT
+25 LSWSDADKKIPRT

-43 SVKLTETS
+43 NIKLTEIP

-70 ALVEVGPSKG
+70 DLVEVGPSKG

-108 RYPGNPMDG
+108 RYPENPMDG

-136 TVDAQEISLDADDSW
+136 TADAQEISLDADASW
-151 KCKINKNVSFIREEE
+151 KCKINKNVSFVREEE

-171 IIHENASGNAEIFGW
+171 IVHENTSGNAEIFGW

-191 NDSKWESAKPYIN
+191 DDSKWESAKPYIN

-242 SQEKWHEFMEGK
+242 SQEKWQEFIEGK

-282 LSAGKSADITLTYA
+282 LSVGKSADITLTYA

-340 DPEIYEPFWFRTFRF
+340 EPEIYEPFWFRTFRF
-355 VQLRI
+355 VQLHI

-366 LTLQHLDYQETGYP
+366 LTLQHFDYQETGYP

-482 LMIYDHM
+482 VMIYDHM

-544 SPTSGM
+544 NPTSGM

-594 KVQNA
+594 KAQNA
-599 VRMYCINT
+599 VRTYCVNT

-660 RFYLFRGLEK
+660 RFYLFRALEK

-772 QAPDSVKDQII
+772 QTPDSVKDQII

>member
-1 MIQTITRKE
+1 
-10 HKQMKFLENSNWIWI
+10 MKFLENSNWIWI

-43 SVKLTETS
+43 SVTLNEIP

-61 TRYKLYINN
+61 TRYKLYVNN
-70 ALVEVGPSKG
+70 QLVEVGPSKG

-85 FKDHLDITRHLK
+85 YKDRPDITKYLK
-97 KGTNILAVIVL
+97 KGINIFAVTVL
-108 RYPGNPMDG
+108 RYPENPMDG

-126 PGLYVKGKIT
+126 PGLYVKGKIFT
-136 TVDAQEISLDADDSW
+136 DNMQEISLDADVSW
-151 KCKINKNVSFIREEE
+151 KCKVDQSVSFVREEE

-171 IIHENASGNAEIFGW
+171 IIHEKACGNAEIFEW
-186 KTSEY
+186 KSEEFD
-191 NDSKWESAKPYIN
+191 DSKWENAKPYIN

-218 RTIPYMYRKDHR
+218 RTIPYMYRKACH
-230 FTDIMAVSKSVH
+230 FTNIMAVKKSVH
-242 SQEKWHEFMEGK
+242 LQEKWQEFLEGK
-254 TALEIPSD
+254 ITLEIPAN
-262 TEEIVEISAGEEMTG
+262 TEEVVEINAGEEMTG
-277 YISLV
+277 YISLA
-282 LSAGKSADITLTYA
+282 LSAGKNAEITLTYA
-296 EAYVQEEHVGP
+296 EAYVQDEHVGP
-307 DHVALKKDRLDQKN
+307 DHVALKTDRLDQVN

-326 YQDNYHVAGLGTQD
+326 YEDQYHVAGIGTQD
-340 DPEIYEPFWFRTFRF
+340 NPEIYEPFWFRTFRF
-355 VQLRI
+355 VKLTI
-360 KTGAEP
+360 KTGTDP
-366 LTLQHLDYQETGYP
+366 LTLQRLDYEETGYP

-386 VKTSDESLSDIW
+386 VKTSDQSLSDIW

-438 SADDRLARKC
+438 SVDDRLARKC

-489 MYFGDHKLVEKYM
+489 MYFGDKKLVEKYM
-502 PTVERILQ
+502 PTVERILL

-534 WSFIDWAQEW
+534 WSFIDWAGEW
-544 SPTSGM
+544 NPTSGM

-566 IYGLQHAAKLAEYLG
+566 IYGLQHAAKLADYLG
-581 RKDEAS
+581 RKEEAA
-587 QFTERAV
+587 QFMERAG
-594 KVQNA
+594 KLQNA
-599 VRMYCINT
+599 VRTYCT
-607 DGMVQDG
+607 GKDGMIQDG
-614 PGVEE
+614 PGVDE

-633 IDTDQARVN
+633 VRSEQSQKN
-642 ILRTI
+642 ILKTI
-647 EEKDHFAQCTVAM
+647 QEKDNFAQCTVAM
-660 RFYLFRGLEK
+660 RFYLFRALEK

-709 GSLALYEL
+709 GALALYEL
-717 PGTILGVRPAA
+717 PGTILGVHPAA

-736 RPVSGYLKKA
+736 RPVPGYLNEA
-746 EGTVKTPKGM
+746 EGVVKTPKGM
-756 IYVKWTKE
+756 IQVKWTKKD
-764 GDKLDITY
+764 DKLELEY
-772 QAPDSVKDQII
+772 QVPDSVKDQII
-783 CKTEIK
+783 IKQS

>member
-1 MIQTITRKE
+1 
-10 HKQMKFLENSNWIWI
+10 MKFLENSNWIWI
-25 PSWSDEDKKIPRT
+25 PSWSDADKKIPRT

-43 SVKLTETS
+43 NIKLTEIP

-70 ALVEVGPSKG
+70 DLVEVGPSKG

-97 KGTNILAVIVL
+97 KGTNILAVIAL
-108 RYPGNPMDG
+108 RYPENPMDG

-136 TVDAQEISLDADDSW
+136 TADAQEISLDADASW
-151 KCKINKNVSFIREEE
+151 KCKINKNVSFVREEE

-171 IIHENASGNAEIFGW
+171 IVHENTSGNAEIFGW

-191 NDSKWESAKPYIN
+191 DDSKWESAKPYIN

-242 SQEKWHEFMEGK
+242 SQEKWQEFIEGK

-282 LSAGKSADITLTYA
+282 LSVGKSADITLTYA

-340 DPEIYEPFWFRTFRF
+340 EPEIYEPFWFRTFRF
-355 VQLRI
+355 VQLHI

-366 LTLQHLDYQETGYP
+366 LTLQHFDYQETGYP

-489 MYFGDHKLVEKYM
+489 MYFGDRKLVEKYM

-544 SPTSGM
+544 NPTSGM

-594 KVQNA
+594 KAQNA
-599 VRMYCINT
+599 VRTYCVNT

-660 RFYLFRGLEK
+660 RFYLFRALEK

-772 QAPDSVKDQII
+772 QTPDSVKDQII

>member
-1 MIQTITRKE
+1 
-10 HKQMKFLENSNWIWI
+10 MKFLENSNWIWI

-43 SVKLTETS
+43 SVKLTETP

-70 ALVEVGPSKG
+70 DLVEVGPSKG

-85 FKDHLDITRHLK
+85 FKDCLDITGYLR
-97 KGTNILAVIVL
+97 KGPNILAVTVL
-108 RYPGNPMDG
+108 RYPENPMEG

-136 TVDAQEISLDADDSW
+136 TADAQEISLDADESW
-151 KCKINKNVSFIREEE
+151 KCKVNKNVSFVREEE

-171 IIHENASGNAEIFGW
+171 IVHENASGNEEIFGW
-186 KTSEY
+186 KISEY
-191 NDSKWESAKPYIN
+191 DDSSWESAKPYIN
-204 VEIHQAVSPGNLQE
+204 VEIHQAVSPGNLQN
-218 RTIPYMYRKDHR
+218 RTIPYMYRKDRR
-230 FTDIMAVSKSVH
+230 FTEIMAVSKSVH
-242 SQEKWHEFMEGK
+242 SQEKWQEFIEGK
-254 TALEIPSD
+254 IPLEIPSGA
-262 TEEIVEISAGEEMTG
+262 EEIVEISAGEEMTG
-277 YISLV
+277 YISLA
-282 LSAGKSADITLTYA
+282 LSAGKNAEITLTYA

-326 YQDNYHVAGLGTQD
+326 YQDNYHVVGMGTQD
-340 DPEIYEPFWFRTFRF
+340 SPEIYEPFWFRTFRF
-355 VQLRI
+355 AQLRI
-360 KTGAEP
+360 KTGAAP
-366 LTLQHLDYQETGYP
+366 LVLQRFDYQETGYP
-380 LEVSTS
+380 LEVGTS

-416 PYYEQLQYVM
+416 PYYEQLQYIM

-489 MYFGDHKLVEKYM
+489 MYFGDRKLVEKYM
-502 PTVERILQ
+502 PTVERILH
-510 FFEEHLSE
+510 FFEEHLSS

-534 WSFIDWAQEW
+534 WSFIDWAAEW
-544 SPTSGM
+544 NPTSGM

-558 ITMESLLY
+558 VTMESLLY

-581 RKDEAS
+581 RKDEAA
-587 QFTERAV
+587 QFTERAA

-599 VRMYCINT
+599 IRMYCIGA

-614 PGVEE
+614 PGIEE

-633 IDTDQARVN
+633 IGTGQARAN

-647 EEKDHFAQCTVAM
+647 QEKDYFAQCTVAM
-660 RFYLFRGLEK
+660 RFYLFRALEK

-675 YTDQYWEAWRTMLKN
+675 YTDQYWGAWRTMIKN

-709 GSLALYEL
+709 GALALYEL

-736 RPVSGYLKKA
+736 RPVPGYLKEA

-756 IYVKWTKE
+756 IYVKWLKE
-764 GDKLDITY
+764 NDKLDITC
-772 QAPDSVKDQII
+772 QAPDPVKDQII
-783 CKTEIK
+783 CKNRDKIKTKISK

>member
-1 MIQTITRKE
+1 
-10 HKQMKFLENSNWIWI
+10 MKFLENSNWIWI
-25 PSWSDEDKKIPRT
+25 PSWSDADKKIPRT

-43 SVKLTETS
+43 NIKLTEIP

-70 ALVEVGPSKG
+70 DLVEVGPSKG

-108 RYPGNPMDG
+108 RYPENPMDG

-136 TVDAQEISLDADDSW
+136 TADAQEISLDADASW
-151 KCKINKNVSFIREEE
+151 KCKINKNVSFVREEE

-171 IIHENASGNAEIFGW
+171 IVHENTSGNAEIFGW

-191 NDSKWESAKPYIN
+191 DDSKWESAKPYIN

-230 FTDIMAVSKSVH
+230 FTDIMAISKSVH
-242 SQEKWHEFMEGK
+242 SQEKWQEFIEGK

-282 LSAGKSADITLTYA
+282 LSVGKSADITLTYA

-340 DPEIYEPFWFRTFRF
+340 EPEIYEPFWFRTFRF
-355 VQLRI
+355 VQLHI

-366 LTLQHLDYQETGYP
+366 LTLQHFDYQETGYP

-489 MYFGDHKLVEKYM
+489 MYFGDRKLVEKYM

-544 SPTSGM
+544 NPTSGM

-594 KVQNA
+594 KAQNA
-599 VRMYCINT
+599 VRTYCVNT

-660 RFYLFRGLEK
+660 RFYLFRALEK

-675 YTDQYWEAWRTMLKN
+675 YTDQYWEAWRTMIKN

-736 RPVSGYLKKA
+736 RPVSGYLKEA

-772 QAPDSVKDQII
+772 QTPDSVKDQII

>member
-1 MIQTITRKE
+1 
-10 HKQMKFLENSNWIWI
+10 MKFLENSNGIWI
-25 PSWSDEDKKIPRT
+25 PSWSDADKKIPRT

-43 SVKLTETS
+43 SVKLTETP

-70 ALVEVGPSKG
+70 NLVEVGPSKG

-85 FKDHLDITRHLK
+85 FKDRMDITRYLR

-108 RYPGNPMDG
+108 RYPENPMDG

-230 FTDIMAVSKSVH
+230 FTDIMAVSKSVY
-242 SQEKWHEFMEGK
+242 SQEKWQEFIEGK
-254 TALEIPSD
+254 AALEIPSD

-282 LSAGKSADITLTYA
+282 LSAGKNADITLTYA

-307 DHVALKKDRLDQKN
+307 DHVALKKDRLDQTN

-326 YQDNYHVAGLGTQD
+326 YQDNYHVAGLGIQD

-355 VQLRI
+355 VQLCI

-366 LTLQHLDYQETGYP
+366 LTLQRFDYQETGYP

-510 FFEEHLSE
+510 FFEEHLSP

-544 SPTSGM
+544 NPTSGM

-599 VRMYCINT
+599 VRTYCINT

-633 IDTDQARVN
+633 IDADLARVN

-660 RFYLFRGLEK
+660 RFYLFRALEK

-736 RPVSGYLKKA
+736 RPVSGYLKEA

-772 QAPDSVKDQII
+772 QTPDSVKDQII

>member
-1 MIQTITRKE
+1 
-10 HKQMKFLENSNWIWI
+10 MKFLENSNWIWI
-25 PSWSDEDKKIPRT
+25 PSWSDEDKKIPCT

-43 SVKLTETS
+43 SVMLNEIP
-51 QKAEL
+51 QKAVL

-61 TRYKLYINN
+61 TRYKLYVNDN
-70 ALVEVGPSKG
+70 LVEVGPSKG

-85 FKDHLDITRHLK
+85 YKDRKDITEYLK
-97 KGTNILAVIVL
+97 KGMNILAVTVL
-108 RYPGNPMDG
+108 RYPENSMDG

-126 PGLYVKGKIT
+126 PGLYVKGTIFT
-136 TVDAQEISLDADDSW
+136 SDMQEISLDADAFW
-151 KCKINKNVSFIREEE
+151 KCKVDHSVSFVREEE

-171 IIHENASGNAEIFGW
+171 IIHENAYGNAETFGW
-186 KTSEY
+186 KTEGFD
-191 NDSKWESAKPYIN
+191 DSKWENAKPYIN

-218 RTIPYMYRKDHR
+218 RTIPYMYRKERR
-230 FTDIMAVSKSVH
+230 FTDIMAMKKSAYI
-242 SQEKWHEFMEGK
+242 QEKWQGFLEGK
-254 TALEIPSD
+254 TTVEIPAN

-277 YISLV
+277 YISLA
-282 LSAGKSADITLTYA
+282 LSAGKNAEITLTYA
-296 EAYVQEEHVGP
+296 EAYVQDEHVGP
-307 DHVALKKDRLDQKN
+307 DHVALKKDRLDQVN

-326 YQDNYHVAGLGTQD
+326 YRDCYHVAGIGTENK
-340 DPEIYEPFWFRTFRF
+340 PEIYEPFWFRTFRF

-360 KTGAEP
+360 KTGTDP
-366 LTLQHLDYQETGYP
+366 LILQRFDYEETGYP

-386 VKTSDESLSDIW
+386 VKTSDKSLSDIW

-426 DSRTQ
+426 DARTQ

-482 LMIYDHM
+482 LLIYDHM
-489 MYFGDHKLVEKYM
+489 MYFGDKKLIEKYM
-502 PTVERILQ
+502 PTVERILL
-510 FFEEHLSE
+510 FFKDHLSE

-534 WSFIDWAQEW
+534 WSFIDWAGEW
-544 SPTSGM
+544 NPTSGM

-566 IYGLQHAAKLAEYLG
+566 IYGLQHAAKLADYLG
-581 RKDEAS
+581 RKDEAV
-587 QFTERAV
+587 QFMERAE

-599 VRMYCINT
+599 VRTYCT
-607 DGMVQDG
+607 GKDGMIQDG
-614 PGVEE
+614 PGIDE

-633 IDTDQARVN
+633 IRPEQAQKNLLKTVR
-642 ILRTI
+642 
-647 EEKDHFAQCTVAM
+647 EKENFAQCTVAM
-660 RFYLFRGLEK
+660 RFYLFRALEK

-675 YTDQYWEAWRTMLKN
+675 YTDQYWETWRTMLKN

-709 GSLALYEL
+709 GALALYEL
-717 PGTILGVRPAA
+717 PGTVLGVRPAA

-736 RPVSGYLKKA
+736 RPVPGYLNEA
-746 EGTVKTPKGM
+746 EGVVKTPKGM
-756 IYVKWTKE
+756 IQVKWTKKN
-764 GDKLDITY
+764 DKLELEYEAAD
-772 QAPDSVKDQII
+772 ALKDSIVS
-783 CKTEIK
+783 KTETK

>member
-1 MIQTITRKE
+1 
-10 HKQMKFLENSNWIWI
+10 MKFLENSNWIWL
-25 PSWSDEDKKIPRT
+25 PSWSDADKKIPRT

-43 SVKLTETS
+43 NIKLTETP

-85 FKDHLDITRHLK
+85 FKDRIDITRYLR

-108 RYPGNPMDG
+108 RYPENAMDG

-136 TVDAQEISLDADDSW
+136 TVDAQEISLDADVSW
-151 KCKINKNVSFIREEE
+151 KCKINKNVSFVREEE

-171 IIHENASGNAEIFGW
+171 IIHENASGNEEIFGW
-186 KTSEY
+186 KMPEYDDSE
-191 NDSKWESAKPYIN
+191 WESAKPYIN
-204 VEIHQAVSPGNLQE
+204 IEIHQAVSPGNLQE
-218 RTIPYMYRKDHR
+218 RTIPYMYRKDCC
-230 FTDIMAVSKSVH
+230 FTEIMEVPKSVH
-242 SQEKWHEFMEGK
+242 SQEKWQEFIEGK
-254 TALEIPSD
+254 RVLEIPSD
-262 TEEIVEISAGEEMTG
+262 TEEIIEISAGEEMTG
-277 YISLV
+277 YISLA
-282 LSAGKSADITLTYA
+282 LSAGKNTEITLIYA

-307 DHVALKKDRLDQKN
+307 DYVALKKDRLDQKN

-326 YQDNYHVAGLGTQD
+326 YQDYYCVAGLGTEIT
-340 DPEIYEPFWFRTFRF
+340 PEIYEPFWFRTFRF

-366 LTLQHLDYQETGYP
+366 LTLQHFDYQETGYP

-398 EISERT
+398 KISERT

-416 PYYEQLQYVM
+416 PYYEQLQYIM

-476 FSIYYI
+476 FSVYYI

-489 MYFGDHKLVEKYM
+489 MYFGDWKLVEKYM

-544 SPTSGM
+544 NPTSGM

-587 QFTERAV
+587 QFTECAV

-599 VRMYCINT
+599 VRTYCINT
-607 DGMVQDG
+607 DGLVQDG

-633 IDTDQARVN
+633 IDTDQARTN

-647 EEKDHFAQCTVAM
+647 QEKKHFAQCTVAM
-660 RFYLFRGLEK
+660 RFYLFRALEK
-670 TDLYA
+670 TDLYV
-675 YTDQYWEAWRTMLKN
+675 YTDQYWEAWRTMIKN

-728 PGYEKIEI
+728 PGYEKIKI
-736 RPVSGYLKKA
+736 CPVSGYLKEA

-764 GDKLDITY
+764 GDKLDITC

-783 CKTEIK
+783 CKTETK

>member
-1 MIQTITRKE
+1 
-10 HKQMKFLENSNWIWI
+10 MKFLENSNWIWI
-25 PSWSDEDKKIPRT
+25 PSWSDEDKKIPRI

-43 SVKLTETS
+43 NIKLTETP

-70 ALVEVGPSKG
+70 VLVEVGPSKG

-85 FKDHLDITRHLK
+85 FKDRLDITRYLR
-97 KGTNILAVIVL
+97 KGINIFAVIVL
-108 RYPGNPMDG
+108 RYPENPMDG

-171 IIHENASGNAEIFGW
+171 IIHENASGNPEIFDW

-191 NDSKWESAKPYIN
+191 DDSKWESAKPYIN

-218 RTIPYMYRKDHR
+218 RTIPYMYRKDRR
-230 FTDIMAVSKSVH
+230 FTDIMEVSKSVH
-242 SQEKWHEFMEGK
+242 SQEKWQEFIEGK
-254 TALEIPSD
+254 TALEIPLD

-340 DPEIYEPFWFRTFRF
+340 EPEIYEPFWFRTFRF

-366 LTLQHLDYQETGYP
+366 LTLQHFDYQETGYP

-438 SADDRLARKC
+438 STDDRLARKC

-544 SPTSGM
+544 NPTSGM

-594 KVQNA
+594 KIQNA
-599 VRMYCINT
+599 VRTYCINT

-633 IDTDQARVN
+633 IDIDQAREN
-642 ILRTI
+642 IFRTI
-647 EEKDHFAQCTVAM
+647 QDKDHFAQCTVAM
-660 RFYLFRGLEK
+660 RFYLFRALEK

-675 YTDQYWEAWRTMLKN
+675 YTDQYWEAWRTMIKN

-709 GSLALYEL
+709 GSLVLYEL

-736 RPVSGYLKKA
+736 RPVSGYLKEA
-746 EGTVKTPKGM
+746 EGSVKTPKGI

-772 QAPDSVKDQII
+772 QTPDSVKDQII